1 MNVSKIESELKKY
14 LSKKVKFAF
23 LFGSALTKYFRPE
36 SDLDLAIYL
45 GRKIQ
50 TQEFLHFKENLE
62 EHFRNNYNFDLV
74 LLDTADP
81 IIAMQVLEAG
91 KLLIKDDID
100 EFINFKARMISQ
112 YIDFKMDRKIIEDS
126 LAEAQFMINKDA
138 ILAKISII
146 KNCLKRIKDTT
157 KLDPDRFLTLTIKT
171 FLYSTSKEQFK
182 QPLIFHIRSFPP
194 MAIRCQI
201 LIK

>member
-62 EHFRNNYNFDLV
+62 EHFSHKYNFDLV

-81 IIAMQVLEAG
+81 IIAMQVLETG
-91 KLLIKDDID
+91 KLIIKDDID
-100 EFINFKARMISQ
+100 EFINYKTRMISQ
-112 YIDFKMDRKIIEDS
+112 YIDFKRDRKIIEDS
-126 LAEAQFMINKDA
+126 LAEG
-138 ILAKISII
+138 SIY
-146 KNCLKRIKDTT
+146 D
-157 KLDPDRFLTLTIKT
+157 
-171 FLYSTSKEQFK
+171 
-182 QPLIFHIRSFPP
+182 
-194 MAIRCQI
+194 
-201 LIK
+201 